1 MLHAQGL
8 APVLR
13 RAAVALAIAT
23 VALPLAACSDE
34 GKLVLHSSTGDYSF
48 NVDVVDTPESRAKGL
63 MFVQELADD
72 AGMLFDFK
80 EERPVSFW
88 MRNTFIPLDMV
99 FVGSDGK
106 VINVENLGLRPIVT
120 DDSENERTVEG
131 PSADGGPA
139 AQTPAELVDSDG
151 VPHSLPDYLDQLE
164 REAIRKALE
173 KTGQNRTAA
182 AKLLGITFRALR
194 YRMQRLEL

>member
-1 MLHAQGL
+1 MQIFAQGL

-13 RAAVALAIAT
+13 RAVVAMAIGV

-48 NVDVVDTPESRAKGL
+48 NVEVVDTPESRAQGL
-63 MFVQELADD
+63 MYRTELAED

-99 FVGSDGK
+99 FVG
-106 VINVENLGLRPIVT
+106 
-120 DDSENERTVEG
+120 
-131 PSADGGPA
+131 ADGVVKTIHVNARPHDITSIPSEVPVQFVLEIPGGRSVKIGLKPGDTMDHERVG
-139 AQTPAELVDSDG
+139 AQT
-151 VPHSLPDYLDQLE
+151 
-164 REAIRKALE
+164 R
-173 KTGQNRTAA
+173 
-182 AKLLGITFRALR
+182 
-194 YRMQRLEL
+194 

>member
-1 MLHAQGL
+1 MMMLAQGL

-13 RAAVALAIAT
+13 RAAVVAAIAA

-48 NVDVVDTPESRAKGL
+48 NVEVVDTAESRAKGL

-88 MRNTFIPLDMV
+88 MRNTFIPLDMI
-99 FVGSDGK
+99 FVGADGVVK
-106 VINVENLGLRPIVT
+106 NIHVNARPHDVT
-120 DDSENERTVEG
+120 GIPSEG
-131 PSADGGPA
+131 PVQFVLEIPGGRSVEIGLKPGDTMEHDRVGA
-139 AQTPAELVDSDG
+139 PT
-151 VPHSLPDYLDQLE
+151 
-164 REAIRKALE
+164 
-173 KTGQNRTAA
+173 N
-182 AKLLGITFRALR
+182 
-194 YRMQRLEL
+194 